1 MQMLFLDFETLGRN
15 VYNSA
20 IIDCSAVIV
29 DTDRM
34 LTDPYNLDSLSL
46 IKRFKLSVKNQVDK
60 YDWVVYKDTV
70 QFWETVSDAAKK
82 HIAPKKSDLTVEEFT
97 AQFVA
102 FLDASPKVDY
112 WWTRSN
118 TFDPVLLWRIFDS
131 VNGYYTLNERL
142 PYWRIRDMRTYID
155 AKLDFPKKNGFVPIK
170 DEALW
175 TKSFVEHDSS
185 WDVLAD
191 VLRMQAII
199 RAESDL
205 EQI

>member
-82 HIAPKKSDLTVEEFT
+82 HITPKKSDLTVEEFT

-199 RAESDL
+199 RAENDL